1 MSTPAALVVPATV
14 PGASAPVPS
23 PPSLEVVLIASRT
36 LSISKACHSYY
47 SSMVFVN
54 IRRVF
59 QLGLYTSAFIQIQ
72 SDREEAGSLF

>member
-1 MSTPAALVVPATV
+1 
-14 PGASAPVPS
+14 
-23 PPSLEVVLIASRT
+23 
-36 LSISKACHSYY
+36 
-47 SSMVFVN
+47 MVFVN